1 MALLLSHFTTRGD
14 TMGFRIQE
22 SSTNRI
28 ARMFASVLSEIKEI
42 RWHKAIKAPNAHVVT
57 LETPS
62 ETLQKQLLAQLA
74 HFASQDAEALCQALI
89 ILLKLPNESRI
100 YRWERFFDKT
110 AYGMQIGYASDAR
123 CHHFIGG

>member
-1 MALLLSHFTTRGD
+1 MAEYLYWQAIIHPVTLMALLLSHFTTRGD

-57 LETPS
+57 LE
-62 ETLQKQLLAQLA
+62 
-74 HFASQDAEALCQALI
+74 
-89 ILLKLPNESRI
+89 N
-100 YRWERFFDKT
+100 
-110 AYGMQIGYASDAR
+110 
-123 CHHFIGG
+123 